1 MPGQPTRERITRDDI
16 EAKLRE
22 LEVDAREQV
31 ESARSTAV
39 TVGVVALVL
48 LLVLAYLLGT
58 RKGRKR
64 STVVEI
70 RRV

>member
-1 MPGQPTRERITRDDI
+1 MTEPARVARGDI
-16 EAKLRE
+16 EAKLRQIRG
-22 LEVDAREQV
+22 EVDATT
-31 ESARSTAV
+31 SAAKPMIVAV
-39 TVGVVALVL
+39 GAVVLVGVVGV
-48 LLVLAYLLGT
+48 AYLLGR